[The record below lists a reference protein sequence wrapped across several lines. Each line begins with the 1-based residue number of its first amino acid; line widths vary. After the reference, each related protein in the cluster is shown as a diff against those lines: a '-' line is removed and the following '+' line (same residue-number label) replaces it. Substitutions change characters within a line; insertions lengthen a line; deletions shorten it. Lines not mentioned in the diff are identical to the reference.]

1 MTDNYKII
9 CGDMLQELDKMPEC
23 SIDAIVTDPP
33 YELAFMGKSW
43 DASGISFQPTTW
55 EKCLRVLKP
64 GGYLLAF
71 GGSRTYHRIACAIE
85 DAGFEIR
92 DCIMYLF
99 GSGFPKSMNIGLAV
113 DKKNGVES
121 EIVGYV
127 DASMPDFQ
135 DAGKKNSINKIGI
148 NDGESADRK
157 DYPIYKAQNEWAG
170 WGSCLKPAYE
180 PVVIAR
186 KPFEGSLIDNVLKNG
201 VGGLNIDE
209 CRVGIGGGTK
219 KDTTNCRD
227 SNGIYGDGLCGGIKM
242 FPEGLGRFPANVIL
256 TYDESDYDE
265 VCGDMPI
272 GGQNG
277 TVGKVYSDTSKIY
290 GDYVNKLPFES
301 YGDSGSASRY
311 FYCAKA
317 SRRDRDEGLDD
328 FEDKIGG
335 SMNATIDQN
344 LLTGSGN
351 IRNNLR
357 KNIHPTVKPTSLMQY
372 LIRLV
377 SPKGA
382 TILDPFMGSGSTGK
396 AVAYENFDRNADY
409 KFIGIELSEEYVEI
423 AKARIEYASKYPVA
437 LDTSNLVKKTDTKL
451 KSKKLF

>member
-9 CGDMLQELDKMPEC
+9 CGDMLQELDKMSEC

-43 DASGISFQPTTW
+43 DASGISFQPATW

-92 DCIMYLF
+92 DTIMWLY
-99 GSGFPKSMNIGLAV
+99 GSDFPKSMNIGLAV

-121 EIVGYV
+121 EIVGYA
-127 DASMPDFQ
+127 DESMPDFQ

-157 DYPIYKAQNEWAG
+157 DYPIYKAQNEWSG

-180 PVVIAR
+180 PVIVSR
-186 KPFEGSLIDNVLKNG
+186 KPFEGSLVDNVLKNG

-265 VCGDMPI
+265 VCGGMPDSI
-272 GGQNG
+272 GSSNQNLY
-277 TVGKVYSDTSKIY
+277 TTSNKYGGNALLKISTPR
-290 GDYVNKLPFES
+290 LS
-301 YGDSGSASRY
+301 YQLGYNDNGSASRY

-317 SRRDRDEGLDD
+317 SKRDRDEGLP
-328 FEDKIGG
+328 
-335 SMNATIDQN
+335 
-344 LLTGSGN
+344 
-351 IRNNLR
+351 
-357 KNIHPTVKPTSLMQY
+357 KNKSNGHPCVKPQSLLQY

-409 KFIGIELSEEYVEI
+409 KFIGIELNEEYVEI
-423 AKARIEYASKYPVA
+423 AKARIEYAAKYPVA
-437 LDTSNLVKKTDTKL
+437 LDVTKSTKKSDTKL